1 MGIQIL
7 VPLGQ
12 EKVVLY
18 SEIAGAIIDLLL
30 NFLLIPSMAS
40 SGAAIGTLAAEF
52 IVFLV
57 QFIFLQKDII
67 NAYRQIRYTTI
78 LCAML
83 VSTIIVIGI
92 KRLALGNFCSLLL
105 SAFLSFGIYA
115 IILSICKE
123 PLVWEI
129 EQQLLKKFNIRK

>member
-30 NFLLIPSMAS
+30 NFLLIPSTAS

-57 QFIFLQKDII
+57 QFIFLQKDMITS
-67 NAYRQIRYTTI
+67 Y
-78 LCAML
+78 
-83 VSTIIVIGI
+83 
-92 KRLALGNFCSLLL
+92 
-105 SAFLSFGIYA
+105 
-115 IILSICKE
+115 
-123 PLVWEI
+123 
-129 EQQLLKKFNIRK
+129 

>member
-40 SGAAIGTLAAEF
+40 SGAEF

-78 LCAML
+78 LGAML

-105 SAFLSFGIYA
+105 SAFLFFGIYA